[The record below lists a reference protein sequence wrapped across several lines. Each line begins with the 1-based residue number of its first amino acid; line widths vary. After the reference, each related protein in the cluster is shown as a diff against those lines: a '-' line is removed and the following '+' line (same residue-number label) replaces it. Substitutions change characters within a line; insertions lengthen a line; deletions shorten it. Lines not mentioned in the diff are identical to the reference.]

1 MRIERMC
8 FSEMVEHCR
17 KEYPHEAC
25 GILAGGD
32 NLITKVYKMT
42 NTSETPETCYSIDT
56 KVLIKLNKEMRN
68 SGLEM
73 LGIYHSHVAGSP
85 YPSARDVKDAHYP
98 ESSYVIVSLTDCR
111 KPEVGSFKIVEGK
124 IKEEEL
130 ILCSEGGKNGTRSER

>member
-1 MRIERMC
+1 MRIEKIR

-25 GILAGGD
+25 GILAGKD

-68 SGLEM
+68 TGLEM
-73 LGIYHSHVAGSP
+73 LGIYHSHVASSP
-85 YPSARDVKDAHYP
+85 YPSPRDVEMAFYP
-98 ESSYVIVSLTDCR
+98 EVSYVIVSLTDSH

-124 IKEEEL
+124 IEEEE
-130 ILCSEGGKNGTRSER
+130 ISYIEEEG